1 MSRLPWGQ
9 RPFSI
14 VHNSVLN
21 VKALEGAFN
30 QEKALVGALVGAFSV
45 IMKTHCETDGSSAAL
60 IWIEQTNLPPYLTQR
75 NVMSPDYHKIY
86 FYSSNGRKGYKIGNY
101 VLMFDLT
108 FYDSAE
114 YQQSCNNISKWYK
127 LCCQFLSLI
136 CSMWQWSAVG
146 GQNMRTMSSFVK
158 DRIKEQSLK
167 HSTEYS
173 MYTLHIKIIG
183 YPDPWVFLYNQP
195 GQAPIHTPLKFFIL
209 NMSFRISW

>member
-45 IMKTHCETDGSSAAL
+45 IMKTHCETDGSSAGL

-75 NVMSPDYHKIY
+75 VMSPDYQKIY
-86 FYSSNGRKGYKIGNY
+86 FYSSNERKGYKIGNY

-136 CSMWQWSAVG
+136 RSM
-146 GQNMRTMSSFVK
+146 
-158 DRIKEQSLK
+158 
-167 HSTEYS
+167 
-173 MYTLHIKIIG
+173 
-183 YPDPWVFLYNQP
+183 
-195 GQAPIHTPLKFFIL
+195 
-209 NMSFRISW
+209 